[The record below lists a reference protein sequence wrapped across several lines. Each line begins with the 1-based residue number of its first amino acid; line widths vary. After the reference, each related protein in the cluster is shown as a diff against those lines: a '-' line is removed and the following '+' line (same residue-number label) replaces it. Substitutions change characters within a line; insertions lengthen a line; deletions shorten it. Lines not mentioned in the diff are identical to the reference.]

1 VGYGY
6 VTFSERPG
14 PIKIAIFATA
24 PQLSR
29 AVRRLRVRIN
39 G

>member
-1 VGYGY
+1 MSPLSLL
-6 VTFSERPG
+6 SERPG
-14 PIKIAIFATA
+14 PIKIANVATA
-24 PQLSR
+24 LVLPR